1 MHGII
6 HKSLK
11 EYVEARLNDGS
22 WEDLLDEAGIEPK
35 LYLPVSHYPD
45 EEVTG
50 VISVIAD
57 NTDRSE
63 RAVQRDFG
71 TYLAPKL
78 LDTFKAH
85 VRDEWDTVDVIAHL
99 EEVYEGIEGSDDETT
114 PPEVATSRDGDAVTV
129 VYRSDRELCSM
140 AVGII
145 HGIAADRDETVDVEQ
160 EVCVRHGDGHCELT
174 VTPV

>member
-50 VISVIAD
+50 IVTVIAD
-57 NTDRSE
+57 NTGRSE

-71 TYLAPKL
+71 AYLAPEL

-85 VRDEWDTVDVIAHL
+85 VRDEWDTLDTIAQL
-99 EEVYEGIEGSDDETT
+99 ETVYEGIEGSNDDTT
-114 PPEVATSRDGDAVTV
+114 PPDVETRRDGDAVTV
-129 VYRSDRELCSM
+129 AYHSDRELC
-140 AVGII
+140 ALAEGII
-145 HGIAADRDETVDVEQ
+145 QGIAEVNGEEVAIDHP
-160 EVCVRHGDGHCELT
+160 VCVHEGDGHCELT
-174 VTPV
+174 VTRA